1 MPHIPESTDPTE
13 WHRYFAIENNNR
25 AWELAAG
32 SRTEK
37 DNQEML
43 NSAHASALHWDFA
56 GTELSHTRA
65 KTLLAEVHALLGYGS
80 SALAYIEEVH
90 EFFVNRDSADWEI
103 AFLNTIHAHAACV
116 AGQIDLHRSLYKEAT
131 RAIEAIADDEDRK
144 IVLATFN
151 QVEEPT

>member
-1 MPHIPESTDPTE
+1 MPQIPESTDPMD

-43 NSAHASALHWDFA
+43 NSAHASALHWDVA
-56 GTELSHTRA
+56 GTELNHMRA
-65 KTLLAEVHALLGYGS
+65 KTLLAEVHALLGYGP
-80 SALAYIEEVH
+80 SALAYIEEVR
-90 EFFVNRDSADWEI
+90 EFFVKRDSADWEI
-103 AFLNTIHAHAACV
+103 AFLHTIHAHAACV
-116 AGQIDLHRSLYKEAT
+116 AGQIDLHRSLYTEAT
-131 RAIEAIADDEDRK
+131 RAIEAIADDEDRN

-151 QVEEPT
+151 QVEKPR